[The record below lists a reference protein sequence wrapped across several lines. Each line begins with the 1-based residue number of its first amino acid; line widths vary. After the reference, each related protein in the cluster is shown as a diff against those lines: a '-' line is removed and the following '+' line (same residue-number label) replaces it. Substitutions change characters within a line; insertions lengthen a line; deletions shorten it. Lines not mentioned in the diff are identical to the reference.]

1 MHELRK
7 LFIIYSLWLFSSI
20 QIVVDYSDS
29 DCDDDNSDS
38 DDDNGDDN
46 YNDDKLLHK
55 YLGIHIF

>member
-29 DCDDDNSDS
+29 DDDNSDS

-46 YNDDKLLHK
+46 YNDNHG
-55 YLGIHIF
+55 YVFSI